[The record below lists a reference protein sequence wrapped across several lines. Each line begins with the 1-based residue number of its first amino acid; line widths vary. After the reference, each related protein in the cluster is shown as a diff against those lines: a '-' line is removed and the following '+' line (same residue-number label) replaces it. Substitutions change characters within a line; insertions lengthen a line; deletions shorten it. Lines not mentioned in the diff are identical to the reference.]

1 MKTVSCPSVLQ
12 LYEKIFSGRRA
23 EDLAQSQGLQ
33 VQGRIYRVGLLFWLM
48 IWQRLQAPG
57 TMAQAVQSVRQGLW
71 ARLRPKRRGRGRK
84 RRRRVSPQT
93 GGYSRA
99 RQRLPGQVVASL
111 TSYLTAE
118 LQKYLAEQEPPL
130 RRPAYVLDGSSL
142 QLQPQA
148 ELRERYPAGR
158 NQHGRAHW
166 PVVRIVVLHDARTG
180 LALPP
185 AWAPMFGP
193 QARSEQALAALLIE
207 QTAPEALLLGDRNF
221 GIFFIAWEAAQR
233 QRDMVLRLTKVRA
246 QSIGGRHLRP
256 GSDLAVV
263 WRPSPGDRRHHPEL
277 PEAAEVRGRLLVLAV
292 HGWSEPIYLFTTL
305 AEPAPQVLELYG
317 LRWNVE
323 TDLRSLKRTVRL
335 HRLTSKS
342 NAMVE
347 KELWAA
353 VAAYNLVRAVMLLA
367 ARRAHRDPRQ
377 LSFSS
382 VLYLV
387 NSFLPGLLSCSER
400 TARRET
406 QRMIELAVDCTLPRR
421 RRPRS
426 YPRTV
431 WRPGF
436 RYPARRENEIA
447 SK

>member
-1 MKTVSCPSVLQ
+1 MKTVACPSVLQ
-12 LYEKIFSGRRA
+12 LYERIFSGQRA
-23 EDLAQSQGLQ
+23 EQLARTEGLK
-33 VQGRIYRVGLLFWLM
+33 VHAKLYVVELLFWLM

-57 TMAQAVQSVRQGLW
+57 TLTQAVQSVRRGEW
-71 ARLRPKRRGRGRK
+71 ARLRPGQQRGRK
-84 RRRRVSPQT
+84 RASVRT

-99 RQRLPGQVVASL
+99 RGRLPRQVVATL

-118 LQKYLAEQEPPL
+118 LQKYLAEQWPES
-130 RRPAYVLDGSSL
+130 RPVYVLDGSSL
-142 QLQPQA
+142 QMQPTA
-148 ELRERYPAGR
+148 ELRERYPAAR

-166 PVVRIVVLHDARTG
+166 PVMRIVVLHDARTG
-180 LALPP
+180 LALAP

-193 QARSEQALAALLIE
+193 QARSEQALATPLMD
-207 QTAPEALLLGDRNF
+207 QTAREAVLLGDRNF
-221 GIFFIAWEAAQR
+221 GIFFIAWQAAQR
-233 QRDMVLRLTKVRA
+233 KRDVVLRLTKARA
-246 QSIGGRHLRP
+246 ESIGARGVAP
-256 GSDLAVV
+256 GSELPVV
-263 WRPSPGDRRHHPEL
+263 WQPSPWDRRHHPEL
-277 PEAAEVRGRLLVLAV
+277 PEQAQVSGRLLVLAAR
-292 HGWSEPIYLFTTL
+292 GWREPIYLFTTL
-305 AEPAPQVLELYG
+305 TDPAPQVLELYG

-323 TDLRSLKRTVRL
+323 TDLRALKRTVRL

-347 KELWAA
+347 KEFWAA

-367 ARRAHRDPRQ
+367 ARQANLDPRQ
-377 LSFSS
+377 LSFST

-387 NSFLPGLLSCSER
+387 NGFLPRLLSCSER

-406 QRMIELAVDCTLPRR
+406 KRMIELAADCTLPKRR
-421 RRPRS
+421 RARS

-436 RYPARRENEIA
+436 RYPARRENDVA